1 VTESLMTEPG
11 DPGYEA
17 SYPKLGRAEIERLTP
32 FGTRRSVVRGEVLF
46 DQGDRSRSFFVVL
59 EGSLEIVSPGLDGE
73 SRITVYHP
81 GQFTGEVDILLGR
94 PSLVRARAITDGSVL
109 EIRPTIL
116 RQIVETDTEIGE
128 ILLRAFGNR
137 RAHLVSNHFGGLVLI
152 GSRFSSD
159 TLRLKE
165 FLARNDQPFAYLD
178 LETDAAVKEL
188 LEKFA
193 FSVADIPVV
202 ICRNQPA
209 LRNPSNAEVAK
220 CLGFNPQIDKVHV
233 HDVVIVGAGPSGL
246 AAAVYAAS
254 EGLEVLVLEGSAPG
268 GQAGSSSHIENYLGF
283 PSGITGQDLAD
294 RAFIQAEKFGAQV
307 AVACTVHG
315 VTCDSQPFLIRCT
328 GAESARGRTV
338 VIASGAEYRR
348 LSIPNLNQ
356 FEGVGVYYDA
366 TVLEAQLCANE
377 EVAVVGGG
385 NSAGQAATFLAKVA
399 KHVYMI
405 VRGTGLGE
413 SMSQYLIRRIEEI
426 PTITLHLRTHVVAL
440 EGKTHLEKISW
451 KSDENGQTE
460 TREIRHL
467 FSMTGATPNTA
478 WLGGCLALD
487 DRHFIKTGADLSPE
501 ELRAAHWPLRRQ
513 PYLFETGVP
522 RIFAIGDVRS
532 GSVKRV
538 ASAVGEGSVVV
549 QLLHKVLAE

>member
-1 VTESLMTEPG
+1 MTESLMTEPS

-32 FGTRRSVVRGEVLF
+32 FGTRRSVVKGEVLF
-46 DQGDRSRSFFVVL
+46 DQGDGSRSFFVVL

-220 CLGFNPQIDKVHV
+220 CLG
-233 HDVVIVGAGPSGL
+233 
-246 AAAVYAAS
+246 
-254 EGLEVLVLEGSAPG
+254 
-268 GQAGSSSHIENYLGF
+268 
-283 PSGITGQDLAD
+283 
-294 RAFIQAEKFGAQV
+294 
-307 AVACTVHG
+307 
-315 VTCDSQPFLIRCT
+315 
-328 GAESARGRTV
+328 
-338 VIASGAEYRR
+338 R
-348 LSIPNLNQ
+348 L
-356 FEGVGVYYDA
+356 
-366 TVLEAQLCANE
+366 
-377 EVAVVGGG
+377 
-385 NSAGQAATFLAKVA
+385 
-399 KHVYMI
+399 
-405 VRGTGLGE
+405 
-413 SMSQYLIRRIEEI
+413 
-426 PTITLHLRTHVVAL
+426 
-440 EGKTHLEKISW
+440 
-451 KSDENGQTE
+451 
-460 TREIRHL
+460 
-467 FSMTGATPNTA
+467 
-478 WLGGCLALD
+478 
-487 DRHFIKTGADLSPE
+487 
-501 ELRAAHWPLRRQ
+501 
-513 PYLFETGVP
+513 
-522 RIFAIGDVRS
+522 
-532 GSVKRV
+532 
-538 ASAVGEGSVVV
+538 
-549 QLLHKVLAE
+549 

>member
-1 VTESLMTEPG
+1 MTESLMTEPS

-32 FGTRRSVVRGEVLF
+32 FGTRRSVVKGEVLF
-46 DQGDRSRSFFVVL
+46 DQGDGSRSFFVVL

>member
-1 VTESLMTEPG
+1 MTESLMTEPS

-32 FGTRRSVVRGEVLF
+32 FGTRRSVVKGEVLF
-46 DQGDRSRSFFVVL
+46 DQGDGSRSFFVVL

-165 FLARNDQPFAYLD
+165 FLARNDQPYAYLD

-193 FSVADIPVV
+193 FRVADIPVV

-307 AVACTVHG
+307 AVARTVDG
-315 VTCDSQPFLIRCT
+315 VTCDSQPFIIRCT

-348 LSIPNLNQ
+348 LSLPNLNQ

-399 KHVYMI
+399 KHVYML
-405 VRGTGLGE
+405 VRGTGLSE

-426 PTITLHLRTHVVAL
+426 PTITLHLRTQVVAL
-440 EGKTHLEKISW
+440 EGKTHLERISW

-478 WLGGCLALD
+478 WLDGCLALD

-501 ELRAAHWPLRRQ
+501 ELKTAHWPLRRQ
-513 PYLFETGVP
+513 PYLFETSVP

-549 QLLHKVLAE
+549 QLLHIVLAE

>member
-1 VTESLMTEPG
+1 MTEPS
-11 DPGYEA
+11 DPRYEA
-17 SYPKLGRAEIERLTP
+17 SYPKLGPAEIERLTP
-32 FGTRRSVVRGEVLF
+32 FGKRRSVVEGEVLF

-116 RQIVETDTEIGE
+116 RQIVATDTEIGE

-209 LRNPSNAEVAK
+209 LRNPSNAELAK

-246 AAAVYAAS
+246 GAAVYAAS
-254 EGLEVLVLEGSAPG
+254 EGLDVLVLESSAPG

-283 PSGITGQDLAD
+283 PAGITGQDLAD
-294 RAFIQAEKFGAQV
+294 RAFIQAKKFGAQLEV
-307 AVACTVHG
+307 AYTVDG
-315 VTCDSQPFLIRCT
+315 LTCDRQPFIVRSS
-328 GAESARGRTV
+328 GAESVQGRTL

-348 LSIPNLNQ
+348 LSIPNLSQ

-399 KHVYMI
+399 KHVYML
-405 VRGTGLGE
+405 VRGTGLRE
-413 SMSQYLIRRIEEI
+413 STSQYLIRRIEEI
-426 PTITLHLRTHVVAL
+426 PTITLSLRTHVVAL

-451 KSDENGQTE
+451 KIDENGQTE

-478 WLGGCLALD
+478 WLDGCLALD

-501 ELRAAHWPLRRQ
+501 ELKAAHWPLRRH
-513 PYLFETGVP
+513 PYLFETSVP

-549 QLLHKVLAE
+549 QLLHRVLAE